1 MDPNLQHKS
10 QTSATNATLPSLKQ
24 GIWGHIW
31 KGTVEKNQTNATNVT
46 LPLLSHLIWGGI
58 SKRTVEKNLTNVIS
72 VTLHHLMQTLWRSI
86 WEWMHSGEKSNK
98 CNQCDFSC
106 SYASAFENTQWRKT
120 KQMQPMW
127 LRIHLRTHLKTHSE
141 EKSNKCNQCDYAP
154 SRTGDLRKHLKMHS
168 GVKSNKC
175 NQCEFASSQLRLV
188 YLDIMQYF

>member
-86 WEWMHSGEKSNK
+86 WEWMHSGE
-98 CNQCDFSC
+98 NQTNVT
-106 SYASAFENTQWRKT
+106 SATLHAL
-120 KQMQPMW
+120 MQV
-127 LRIHLRTHLKTHSE
+127 HLKTHSG
-141 EKSNKCNQCDYAP
+141 EKPNKCNQCDYA
-154 SRTGDLRKHLKMHS
+154 SIWGHIWKRT
-168 GVKSNKC
+168 VKKSQTNATNVTMLLLGQAIWESIWKC
-175 NQCEFASSQLRLV
+175 TVE
-188 YLDIMQYF
+188 